1 MLDQVIQVF
10 LSDWSRTDTVRL
22 LIELTPLFFP
32 VVVWGVIPRL
42 RKNGQALLIL
52 FSLFTGFHALFSSY
66 ELVLLSAETASRL
79 AWPVSPFAVK
89 LGFFHAAAGAG
100 ILLCLL
106 MGKTDWAKGL
116 LAAMALYAASS
127 AVIHLF
133 EAFAHNRI
141 GPAHLGPTLMH
152 DILFVFL
159 AFWVLRKARGRG
171 RAIYYVP
178 Q

>member
-22 LIELTPLFFP
+22 LIELTPLFLP
-32 VVVWGVIPRL
+32 VAVWGAIPRL
-42 RKNGQALLIL
+42 RKNSEALLIL
-52 FSLFTGFHALFSSY
+52 FSLFTGFHALYSSY
-66 ELVLLSAETASRL
+66 ELVILSAETASRL
-79 AWPVSPFAVK
+79 AWPPSPFAVK
-89 LGFFHAAAGAG
+89 LGFSHAAAGVG

-106 MGKTDWAKGL
+106 MGKADWTKGL
-116 LAAMALYAASS
+116 LVAMVLYAASS

-141 GPAHLGPTLMH
+141 GPAHLGPALIH
-152 DILFVFL
+152 DILFVLL
-159 AFWVLRKARGRG
+159 AFWVLRTARGFG

-178 Q
+178 R

>member
-1 MLDQVIQVF
+1 MLDQVIQAF
-10 LSDWSRTDTVRL
+10 FNEWSRTDNVRL

-32 VVVWGVIPRL
+32 LMVWGAIPRL
-42 RKNGQALLIL
+42 RKSGEALLII
-52 FSLFTGFHALFSSY
+52 FSLFTGLHALFSSY
-66 ELVLLSAETASRL
+66 ELVFLSAETASRL
-79 AWPVSPFAVK
+79 EWQQSPFAVK

-106 MGKTDWAKGL
+106 MGKTDWVKGL
-116 LAAMALYAASS
+116 LTALALYAGSS

-133 EAFAHNRI
+133 EAFAHNRV
-141 GPAHLGPTLMH
+141 GPAHLGPTLIH

-159 AFWVLRKARGRG
+159 AFWVLRKSRGRG

-178 Q
+178 R